1 MAAIPAPACA
11 EPACRLVLNGVKPS
25 RASTN
30 RWASLCSAQPTCR

>member
-1 MAAIPAPACA
+1 
-11 EPACRLVLNGVKPS
+11 VLNGVKPS